1 MIAYL
6 VKHDANHG
14 GAFET
19 SRSSD
24 AVLDETC
31 TALADFLNASRP
43 KEIVFGDN
51 MTSLT
56 FATS

>member
-1 MIAYL
+1 MIAY
-6 VKHDANHG
+6 
-14 GAFET
+14 ET